1 MSASNLA
8 EMYPGYRPELGFK
21 NEPRFFNKEEFDRL
35 LVHVADNDGADLTIQ
50 TEEPAYA
57 YIRGENVRVTTRSMT
72 SSEIEIIC
80 NHIYGQQN
88 GVANIRAGGEID
100 VRHPVIL
107 KETNA
112 QGSTITK
119 AKYGFRVNI
128 TGCWARGDEN
138 GMQITARTINSS
150 PPKLEDMG
158 IEQDL
163 VDNLYPSDGLV
174 LVCGPTG
181 SGKSTLLAGAMR
193 KIIEDPNSHRKI
205 ITGEAPIEYTY
216 DDVPRASAII
226 SQHEIPRHL
235 PSFKAFV
242 RNTLRRAPKI
252 ILVGETR
259 DSETVE
265 ASLAAS
271 ETGHTVYS
279 TVHSRSV
286 AHTMARLA
294 NLFPPHERMTKVFE
308 LIESFRVVIVQKL
321 VRRAD
326 GTGRVALREYLVFDQ
341 VIRDH
346 LRMAT
351 SLRETE
357 HILGKMVEKHGQ
369 TMLSAAQRAYDA
381 GLIPAHEVA
390 LLERQSSS
398 SLIES
403 MGKEFGE

>member
-1 MSASNLA
+1 MNAPNLA
-8 EMYPGYRPELGFK
+8 ELYPGYRPELGFP

-35 LVHVADNDGADLTIQ
+35 LVHVADNDGADLTLQ

-57 YIRGENVRVTTRSMT
+57 YIRGENIRLTTRPLT
-72 SSEIEIIC
+72 NSEIEIIC

-88 GVANIRAGGEID
+88 GVAVIRAGGEID

-107 KETNA
+107 KETNG

-128 TGCWARGDEN
+128 TGCWARGDDS
-138 GMQITARTINSS
+138 GMQITARTIKSS
-150 PPKLEDMG
+150 PPRLEEMG
-158 IEQDL
+158 IEQEL
-163 VDNLYPSDGLV
+163 VDNFYPHDGLV

-216 DDVPRASAII
+216 DDIPRSSAII

-235 PSFKAFV
+235 PSFRAFV

-252 ILVGETR
+252 ILVGESR
-259 DSETVE
+259 DAETVE
-265 ASLAAS
+265 ASLTAT
-271 ETGHTVYS
+271 ETGHAVYS

-286 AHTMARLA
+286 SHTMARLA

-308 LIESFRVVIVQKL
+308 LIESFRVIIVQKL

-326 GTGRVALREYLVFDQ
+326 GTGRVALREFLVFDQ

-346 LRMAT
+346 LRQAT
-351 SLRETE
+351 SLREAE
-357 HILGKMVEKHGQ
+357 HIMSKMVEKYGQ
-369 TMLSAAQRAYDA
+369 TMLSAAQRAYEA
-381 GLIPAHEVA
+381 GLIPAHEVSV
-390 LLERQSSS
+390 LERESSS

-403 MGKEFGE
+403 LSTEFGS

>member
-1 MSASNLA
+1 A
-8 EMYPGYRPELGFK
+8 
-21 NEPRFFNKEEFDRL
+21 PRESMKRMFD
-35 LVHVADNDGADLTIQ
+35 VAHG
-50 TEEPAYA
+50 
-57 YIRGENVRVTTRSMT
+57 
-72 SSEIEIIC
+72 
-80 NHIYGQQN
+80 H
-88 GVANIRAGGEID
+88 
-100 VRHPVIL
+100 
-107 KETNA
+107 
-112 QGSTITK
+112 
-119 AKYGFRVNI
+119 
-128 TGCWARGDEN
+128 
-138 GMQITARTINSS
+138 
-150 PPKLEDMG
+150 
-158 IEQDL
+158 
-163 VDNLYPSDGLV
+163 
-174 LVCGPTG
+174 
-181 SGKSTLLAGAMR
+181 
-193 KIIEDPNSHRKI
+193 
-205 ITGEAPIEYTY
+205 
-216 DDVPRASAII
+216 SAII

-286 AHTMARLA
+286 AHTMARRA

-326 GTGRVALREYLVFDQ
+326 GTGRVALREFLVFDQ

>member
-1 MSASNLA
+1 MSANNLA

-21 NEPRFFNKEEFDRL
+21 NEPRFFNKEDFDRL

-150 PPKLEDMG
+150 PPRLEEMG
-158 IEQDL
+158 IEADL
-163 VDNLYPSDGLV
+163 VENLYPSDGLV

-321 VRRAD
+321 VRKAD

-369 TMLSAAQRAYDA
+369 TMLSAAQRAYNA

>member
-1 MSASNLA
+1 MNANNLA
-8 EMYPGYRPELGFK
+8 EMYPGYRPELGFP
-21 NEPRFFNKEEFDRL
+21 NEPRFFSKEEFDRL

-57 YIRGENVRVTTRSMT
+57 YIRGENIRVTTRSMT
-72 SSEIEIIC
+72 SSELEIIC

-100 VRHPVIL
+100 VRHPVII
-107 KETNA
+107 KAANE

-138 GMQITARTINSS
+138 GMQITARTIKSS
-150 PPKLEDMG
+150 PPRLEEMG
-158 IEQDL
+158 IEEDL
-163 VDNLYPSDGLV
+163 IENLYPSDGLV

-216 DDVPRASAII
+216 DDIPRSSAII

-341 VIRDH
+341 VIRDQ
-346 LRMAT
+346 LRQAT

-403 MGKEFGE
+403 MNSEFA